1 MGRELMHASARAA
14 REEQAAGTASPEA
27 IAPPPVGP
35 ALTLGRLLSHDGL
48 GLKLVAGGPESHER
62 SVTGAALLDASPGAD
77 LDGIGDGTLALAGG
91 ALAELDAAG
100 QRELVTELHRRGASA
115 LGLAVGSADERVP
128 RPPLE
133 EAMRLGFPLFV
144 APPPMSRAELA
155 GLVEAARAQ
164 FALEDLQRSVSAQD
178 YLMEALSD
186 PRPVDA
192 LVRRL
197 AWLLAGEALLF
208 NDGGHVVTATGVVRS
223 EEIWDEIARREP
235 EQQQFDVGAGHIT
248 SKPVVIGGRVRYWLA
263 AVTRRRDGAGELALL
278 RVVER
283 LLELVTLA
291 RTVADDDEQALRS
304 GLLGNAL
311 EERDPRQL
319 QEIARRAER
328 FGITYADPCRVVVAT
343 LRAPGRW
350 AGAPAA
356 PSPAERLR
364 RLLASGHTPY
374 LVDEQPERLIALIQ
388 GESGE
393 VEAWVRALEREG
405 IDLVAGI
412 GRSHDTLPEAQASL
426 LDAELAVQQVDAGR
440 GAAVVRFEDCDLAR
454 WTIGVAA
461 ERLEPKVEALLAE
474 IKADPRLYETLVA
487 YLDSDLDVRATASE
501 LHLHVNSVR
510 YRLGRIEAI
519 VGRSLQRLATLADL
533 YIAVTV
539 DRTTASARARPAR

>member
-1 MGRELMHASARAA
+1 
-14 REEQAAGTASPEA
+14 
-27 IAPPPVGP
+27 
-35 ALTLGRLLSHDGL
+35 
-48 GLKLVAGGPESHER
+48 
-62 SVTGAALLDASPGAD
+62 
-77 LDGIGDGTLALAGG
+77 
-91 ALAELDAAG
+91 
-100 QRELVTELHRRGASA
+100 
-115 LGLAVGSADERVP
+115 
-128 RPPLE
+128 
-133 EAMRLGFPLFV
+133 
-144 APPPMSRAELA
+144 
-155 GLVEAARAQ
+155 
-164 FALEDLQRSVSAQD
+164 
-178 YLMEALSD
+178 
-186 PRPVDA
+186 
-192 LVRRL
+192 
-197 AWLLAGEALLF
+197 
-208 NDGGHVVTATGVVRS
+208 VVT
-223 EEIWDEIARREP
+223 
-235 EQQQFDVGAGHIT
+235 F
-248 SKPVVIGGRVRYWLA
+248 GRVRYWLA

-328 FGITYADPCRVVVAT
+328 FGITYAEPCRVVVAT
-343 LRAPGRW
+343 LRDPARW

-364 RLLASGHTPY
+364 RQLASGHTPY
-374 LVDEQPERLIALIQ
+374 LLDEQPERLIALIQ
-388 GESGE
+388 GEAGE

-412 GRSHDTLPEAQASL
+412 GRSHDALPEAQASL

-454 WTIGVAA
+454 WTIGLAA
-461 ERLEPKVEALLAE
+461 ERLEPKVEGLLAE

-487 YLDSDLDVRATASE
+487 YLDADLDVRATASA

-510 YRLGRIEAI
+510 YRLGRIESI